1 MSGTEA
7 LESSNEGRRGHQS
20 VGREPTP
27 ASIVIA
33 ATGGSDVVDVGRI
46 NYVARRA
53 GFNAE
58 ECIQRAVNEGHIE
71 AYDFD
76 LDGDREYDAY
86 RLTAKGRR
94 AADRH
99 MSDVFKQGAIDAKRI
114 QEEYEERRRSGRDG
128 FAWPNAEAPAQN

>member
-1 MSGTEA
+1 MSGTEM
-7 LESSNEGRRGHQS
+7 LESSSEGRRGHQS

-58 ECIQRAVNEGHIE
+58 ECIQRAVIEGDIE
-71 AYDFD
+71 VYIPNPY
-76 LDGDREYDAY
+76 GKREYDTY

-99 MSDVFKQGAIDAKRI
+99 MSDVFKRSAIEVKRI

-128 FAWPNAEAPAQN
+128 FAWPNAEAPA